1 MILKSKISSKDTVRL
16 SLVVLAFLAVF
27 VCFTGNSAAATINVG
42 SGAGNDSATIQ
53 GAVNTAGTNDV
64 IYVHR
69 NGSGTYNE
77 NVNIQ
82 KSNLTLRAA
91 TGEDVRISSTTTKTL
106 IKITGTYS
114 THLKYVTIDGFNLI
128 GTGTDGQIPAQ
139 GIGLSFADF
148 CTLTNNIITNHKD
161 AGIEVSYGKNNTIS
175 NNRINGLLN
184 GGTTYSGYGIRQGTS
199 STGNAYTGNTL
210 TENTYGIGLVD
221 GSNSIVSNNHITIP
235 EIANP
240 VPNIYGKGIIFTPNT
255 DANQV
260 NIINNNIITKL
271 VKSTSDTTGISFNG
285 PLYSFMATNNV
296 VNNLIY
302 SNDITNL
309 LKGIDF
315 TTAYSNNWNTA
326 IYLNRIYNNNYGIK
340 ATISTLS
347 KINATNNWWGKNST
361 PTTLH
366 RNNTSTT
373 YDIWRT
379 DSNGILSYNPWIV
392 LNINASPNSINTG
405 QTSTITADLTKNS
418 NNEDTTLIYPG
429 KYVPDG
435 ITANFSSDTE
445 KGECKSKF

>member
-1 MILKSKISSKDTVRL
+1 MILKYKISSKDTLRL

-42 SGAGNDSATIQ
+42 TGAGNDSATIQ
-53 GAVNTAGTNDV
+53 GAINTAGTNDV

-82 KSNLTLRAA
+82 KSNLTLQAA
-91 TGEDVRISSTTTKTL
+91 TGEDVRISSTATKTL
-106 IKITGTYS
+106 IKITGSYS

-128 GTGTDGQIPAQ
+128 GTGVNGQIPAQ
-139 GIGLSFADF
+139 GIGLIYADF

-161 AGIEVSYGKNNTIS
+161 AGIEVNYAKNNTIS
-175 NNRINGLLN
+175 NNRINGLLT
-184 GGTTYSGYGIRQGTS
+184 GGTTYSTYGIRQVGP
-199 STGNAYTGNTL
+199 STGNAYTGNIL
-210 TENTYGIGLVD
+210 DENTYGIALVD
-221 GSNSIVSNNHITIP
+221 GSSNSTVSYNQITIP

-255 DANQV
+255 DPNQV
-260 NIINNNIITKL
+260 NIVNNNIITKL

-285 PLYSFMATNNV
+285 PIYSQCPTYNV

-326 IYLNRIYNNNYGIK
+326 IFLNRIYNNNYGIK
-340 ATISTLS
+340 AAISTSS
-347 KINATNNWWGKNST
+347 KINATNNWWGKNTT
-361 PTTLH
+361 PTTY
-366 RNNTSTT
+366 TGTT
-373 YDIWRT
+373 PAQSYDIWRT

-392 LNINASPNSINTG
+392 LNINASPKQHQHWSNINNH
-405 QTSTITADLTKNS
+405 SRS
-418 NNEDTTLIYPG
+418 NQ
-429 KYVPDG
+429 KQ
-435 ITANFSSDTE
+435 
-445 KGECKSKF
+445 